1 MKGCLLLLVGA
12 LILVFLVVLVVD
24 SREDAREDRVPTPA
38 PVYAPQPTAV
48 SGYWHSHCARI
59 RNDGGCDRRFRPVF
73 HDRHFHRD
81 LIPVHR
87 DGNHW

>member
-12 LILVFLVVLVVD
+12 LILVVFVVVVVD
-24 SREDAREDRVPTPA
+24 SREGAGGDVVPTPTPA
-38 PVYAPQPTAV
+38 YVPPPTAV

-81 LIPVHR
+81 SFPVHSE
-87 DGNHW
+87 GNHW